1 MVNRAK
7 RSQACGAVAV
17 EFALVFPI
25 LFLLVYG
32 VVVYAYVFVLHES
45 VNYATQEAA
54 IAAVSVR
61 PDTADYANAVTRRA
75 RAAALAALSWLPA
88 DQRERVLG
96 SSGEK
101 TEVVFLPV
109 DGTDAIQITLRFRL
123 KEPAP
128 LFPVINLPM
137 VGDVPRLPDQITT
150 QAVARI

>member
-1 MVNRAK
+1 MNTIKQRI
-7 RSQACGAVAV
+7 RGAVAV

-54 IAAVSVR
+54 IAAVSVLPR
-61 PDTADYANAVTRRA
+61 TPDYGNAVTRRA

-101 TEVVFLPV
+101 VEVVFRSDV

>member
-1 MVNRAK
+1 MNVRK
-7 RSQACGAVAV
+7 QKSRGAVAV
-17 EFALVFPI
+17 EFAFVFPI
-25 LFLLVYG
+25 LFLMVYG

-54 IAAVSVR
+54 IAAVSVLPKT
-61 PDTADYANAVTRRA
+61 PDYNNAVTRRA
-75 RAAALAALSWLPA
+75 RAAALATLSWLPA

-101 TEVVFLPV
+101 VEVVFLSDV

-128 LFPVINLPM
+128 LFPVIQLPL

>member
-1 MVNRAK
+1 VISVRACK
-7 RSQACGAVAV
+7 SRGAVAV

-45 VNYATQEAA
+45 VNYAAQEAA
-54 IAAVSVR
+54 IAAVAVR
-61 PDTADYANAVTRRA
+61 PETPGYANAVTQRA
-75 RAAALAALSWLPA
+75 RATALAVLSWLPA

-96 SSGEK
+96 SAGEK
-101 TEVVFLPV
+101 VEVVFRSDV
-109 DGTDAIQITLRFRL
+109 DSTDAIQITLRFRL
-123 KEPAP
+123 KEPRP

-137 VGDVPRLPDQITT
+137 VGDVPRLPEQITT

>member
-1 MVNRAK
+1 MNARK
-7 RSQACGAVAV
+7 PKSRGAVAV

-54 IAAVSVR
+54 IAAVSVK
-61 PDTADYANAVTRRA
+61 PDTADYGNAVTRRA

-101 TEVVFLPV
+101 VEVVFRSDV
-109 DGTDAIQITLRFRL
+109 DSTDAIQITLRFRL